1 MPGCTFSDQ
10 GRRVSGV
17 DLHPAAALDGAETH
31 VGDIHFPRMDRAFA
45 FVGMENDLQV
55 ACLVPEQGA
64 VPDADQF
71 AGILQQRIAVVFGP
85 GAQRRVGRGAA
96 DAVEGTFVAVGRIG
110 HVVSAVPPDHE
121 AAFVDAGPD
130 LFPLLRNMDAG
141 AHRLF
146 FQRRAVVFQLDDPD
160 IQPVV
165 EPVEIHVRP
174 AVVVD
179 EQRVVDARFIG
190 DHRLPRLLYERTQ
203 RRVGGGD
210 ADVLFGREIHVE
222 FVIQPVDLGRPE
234 PFFAP
239 DIRAVQGQSVA
250 GVAFGPLPRGEVAGC
265 PHLDAASGACA
276 IGVIHPVVKQDERI
290 GQGHFSE
297 VLRRTAGDGEQR
309 RD

>member
-1 MPGCTFSDQ
+1 MP
-10 GRRVSGV
+10 
-17 DLHPAAALDGAETH
+17 
-31 VGDIHFPRMDRAFA
+31 
-45 FVGMENDLQV
+45 
-55 ACLVPEQGA
+55 
-64 VPDADQF
+64 
-71 AGILQQRIAVVFGP
+71 
-85 GAQRRVGRGAA
+85 
-96 DAVEGTFVAVGRIG
+96 VEGTFVAVGRIG

-179 EQRVVDARFIG
+179 EQRVVDALFIG
-190 DHRLPRLLYERTQ
+190 DHRLPILLYERTQ

-222 FVIQPVDLGRPE
+222 FVIQPIDLGRPE

-250 GVAFGPLPRGEVAGC
+250 GVAFGPLPRGEVVGC

>member
-1 MPGCTFSDQ
+1 
-10 GRRVSGV
+10 
-17 DLHPAAALDGAETH
+17 
-31 VGDIHFPRMDRAFA
+31 
-45 FVGMENDLQV
+45 
-55 ACLVPEQGA
+55 
-64 VPDADQF
+64 
-71 AGILQQRIAVVFGP
+71 
-85 GAQRRVGRGAA
+85 
-96 DAVEGTFVAVGRIG
+96 
-110 HVVSAVPPDHE
+110 
-121 AAFVDAGPD
+121 
-130 LFPLLRNMDAG
+130 MDAG

-179 EQRVVDARFIG
+179 EQRVVDALFIG

-290 GQGHFSE
+290 GQGHFPE